1 MNSAHHSLLIPP
13 KRVTSKPGTLK
24 LPAACT
30 LASPS
35 AADGLPL
42 GQLAGDLSR
51 LGARTAIR
59 RNAAGPAAVRIQ
71 RAPRLAICGS
81 DAVTAA
87 VAGDAYRLEITP
99 DGATVTATT
108 DRGAYYGVQ
117 TLREL
122 LAVHGKNLPC
132 QIIEDW
138 PDFARRGVYHDCS
151 RGKVPTVA
159 TLKALVE
166 RLARWKIN
174 ELQLYIEN
182 TFTFHRHPAIGK
194 GFSPFTPEELLD
206 VQDHCRRHHVRFI
219 GSLSSFG
226 HMEKTLC
233 LPEYNHLAETPEG
246 AVAGAWGLMSL
257 CPTDPAAAKF
267 MGELYDE
274 FLPLFEA
281 VDFNIC
287 CDETFD
293 LGKGRSKARA
303 EKIGKGQVY
312 LDFIMKLHGHCQRHG
327 KRVNLWS
334 DILLEHPGL
343 LPQLPRD
350 LVMLNWDYD
359 IDGLRIPRSK
369 EIADAGLPQV
379 VCPGTNG
386 WQSHGSRMHESMGNI
401 RQFAAEG
408 RKRGAEGLLNTDWGD
423 CLHRNLLGASLHGF
437 AHGAAQSWN
446 GQAVTTDEAAFTRTF
461 CHHAFGTLG
470 KRDEKFTNKLAVA
483 LDLLGN
489 SYLLCHAGE
498 PIRNADLYWGL
509 IEPLMGWK
517 KMPPGWFNK
526 TIDFMHAP
534 GLRQIISQLSDP
546 SIWPTPPAGMDAFER
561 TALREFVLA
570 AEMDTL
576 ACRRGLAAIALRAG
590 QSVPSRELK
599 TLASQ
604 TARTAGRFQA
614 LWLTRSKPSRLREN
628 MWLFRNVEAEA
639 KKLAGR

>member
-1 MNSAHHSLLIPP
+1 MARSTHTLLIPP
-13 KRVTSKPGTLK
+13 KRTTSLPGTLK
-24 LPAACT
+24 LSAACV

-35 AADGLPL
+35 AADLLPL
-42 GQLAGDLSR
+42 GQLADDLSR
-51 LGARTAIR
+51 LGVKATIH
-59 RNAAGPAAVRIQ
+59 RNALGPAGVRVR
-71 RAPRLAICGS
+71 RAPKLAFRGLDS
-81 DAVTAA
+81 AAA

-99 DGATVTATT
+99 DGATITATA

-122 LAVHGKNLPC
+122 LAVHGSQLPC

-174 ELQLYIEN
+174 ELQLYVEN
-182 TFTFHRHPAIGK
+182 VFTFHRHGAIGK

-206 VQDHCRRHHVRFI
+206 VQDHCRRHHVRFV

-233 LPEYNHLAETPEG
+233 LPEYRHLAETPDG
-246 AVAGAWGLMSL
+246 AVAGFWGLMSL
-257 CPTDPAAAKF
+257 CATDPAAAKF
-267 MGELYDE
+267 IGELYDE

-312 LDFIMKLHGHCQRHG
+312 LDFILKLYAHGQRHG
-327 KRVNLWS
+327 KRVNMWS
-334 DILLEHPGL
+334 DILLEHPEL

-359 IDGLRIPRSK
+359 INGRRIARSR

-379 VCPGTNG
+379 CCPGTNG
-386 WQSHGSRMHESMGNI
+386 WQSHGSRMHESMGNV

-408 RKRGAEGLLNTDWGD
+408 RKCKAEGLLNTDWGD
-423 CLHRNLLGASLHGF
+423 GLHRNFLGVSLHGF

-446 GQAVTTDEAAFTRTF
+446 GAAVPSDQAAFTRTF
-461 CHHAFGTLG
+461 CHHAFGG
-470 KRDEKFTNKLAVA
+470 DETFTDKLAA
-483 LDLLGN
+483 AMGLLGN
-489 SYLLCHAGE
+489 SYLLCRDKPVCNGE
-498 PIRNADLYWGL
+498 LYWA
-509 IEPLMGWK
+509 IMEPLRDASKGL
-517 KMPPGWFNK
+517 
-526 TIDFMHAP
+526 DFAIAGHRINNLHAP
-534 GLRQIISQLSDP
+534 GLLQIIEQLSDP
-546 SIWPTPPAGMDAFER
+546 SIWPSPPTGMDAFER
-561 TALREFVLA
+561 TAMREFVVA
-570 AEMDTL
+570 SEMETL
-576 ACRRGLAAIALRAG
+576 ACYRGLSGLVLRAG
-590 QSVPSRELK
+590 H
-599 TLASQ
+599 TLPARDLRALAAA
-604 TARTAGRFQA
+604 TARVAGHFSD
-614 LWLTRSKPSRLREN
+614 LWLARNKPSRLSDN
-628 MWLFRNVEAEA
+628 MKRFRRMEMEA
-639 KKLAGR
+639 KKLAGT

>member
-1 MNSAHHSLLIPP
+1 MNRAQTSLLIPP
-13 KRVTSKPGTLK
+13 QRTTSRPGVLK
-24 LPAACT
+24 LPAVCG

-35 AADGLPL
+35 AADLLPL
-42 GQLAGDLSR
+42 GQLSEALSR
-51 LGARTAIR
+51 LGVKAAIR
-59 RNAAGPAAVRIQ
+59 RNAMGPSAVRIS
-71 RAPRLAICGS
+71 RVPKLAMRGLPAGAP
-81 DAVTAA
+81 AVT
-87 VAGDAYRLEITP
+87 VDAYRLEITP
-99 DGATVTATT
+99 DGAVITATA
-108 DRGAYYGVQ
+108 DSGAYYGVQ

-182 TFTFHRHPAIGK
+182 VFTFHRHPAIGK
-194 GFSPFTPEELLD
+194 GFSPFTPEELLE
-206 VQDHCRRHHVRFI
+206 VQDHCRLHHVRFV

-257 CPTDPAAAKF
+257 CAIDPGASKL

-274 FLPLFEA
+274 FLPLFES

-312 LDFIMKLHGHCQRHG
+312 LDFVLKLYEHCQRHG
-327 KRVNLWS
+327 KRVNMWS
-334 DILLEHPGL
+334 DILLEHPAL

-359 IDGLRIPRSK
+359 IDGGRVGRSK
-369 EIADAGLPQV
+369 EIADAGLPLV
-379 VCPGTNG
+379 CCPGTNG
-386 WQSHGSRMHESMGNI
+386 WQSHGSRLRESMGNV

-408 RKRGAEGLLNTDWGD
+408 RKCKAEGLLNTDWGD

-437 AHGAAQSWN
+437 AHGAAQGWN
-446 GQAVTTDEAAFTRTF
+446 GAAVPSDESAFTRTF
-461 CHHAFGTLG
+461 CHHAFGG
-470 KRDEKFTNKLAVA
+470 DRVFTDKLAA
-483 LDLLGN
+483 AMLHLGN
-489 SYLLCHAGE
+489 SYLLCHVGQ
-498 PIRNADLYWGL
+498 PVRNADLYWGL
-509 IEPLMGWK
+509 VEPLMGWK

-526 TIDFMHAP
+526 TIDSMHAP
-534 GLRQIISQLSDP
+534 GLRTIVEQLGDP
-546 SIWPTPPAGMDAFER
+546 SIWPTAPVGMDVFER

-576 ACRRGLAAIALRAG
+576 ASRRGIAALSLRAG
-590 QSVPSRELK
+590 QTVPSRERNA
-599 TLASQ
+599 LATQ
-604 TARTAGRFQA
+604 TARMAGRFRD
-614 LWLTRSKPSRLREN
+614 LWLARSKPSRLREN
-628 MWLFRNVEAEA
+628 MWLFRNVEKDAT
-639 KKLAGR
+639 KLAAK